1 MTDQVFKAKLRAI
14 QADRSSGAAELARS
28 CLEILIETALQD
40 NSDSTQEFLDKLI
53 SRIDSLSLSRPS
65 MAPIANLLNIF
76 RENIAKFKNHPPLEA
91 RKRCADAARQIIKAS
106 IIATEK
112 TVKNAAALIG
122 NNKTIFTHSY
132 SSTVLQT
139 FTQLSRQNLKV
150 IITEA
155 RPLCEGFRLAEKLS
169 ELQIPTTLIT
179 DAQAGLFVRKA
190 DMILVGADSILSDFS
205 TVNKTGTYLIAL
217 SAYDNSIPFYVCCE
231 KYKQILPNGKQPELE
246 IMSPEEL
253 KAPVLPHVNVENIY
267 FEITPAKF
275 ITGWINE
282 DGVLRIQP
290 H

>member
-1 MTDQVFKAKLRAI
+1 
-14 QADRSSGAAELARS
+14 
-28 CLEILIETALQD
+28 
-40 NSDSTQEFLDKLI
+40 
-53 SRIDSLSLSRPS
+53 
-65 MAPIANLLNIF
+65 MAPIANLLKIF
-76 RENIAKFKNHPPLEA
+76 RQNIEKSKDHPPLEA
-91 RKRCADAARQIIKAS
+91 REKCADAARQIIKTS
-106 IIATEK
+106 IIATKK

-139 FTQLSRQNLKV
+139 FTHLSRQNLKV

-155 RPLCEGFRLAEKLS
+155 RPLCEGYKLAEKLS

-190 DMILVGADSILSDFS
+190 DMVLVGADSILSDFS
-205 TVNKTGTYLIAL
+205 TVNKAGTYLIAL
-217 SAYDNSIPFYVCCE
+217 SAYDNNIPFYVCCE
-231 KYKQILPNGKQPELE
+231 KYKQILPNSEQPELE
-246 IMSPEEL
+246 IMNPAEL
-253 KAPVLPHVNVENIY
+253 KAPVLPYVSVENIY

-282 DGVLRIQP
+282 DGVFRIQP